1 MDRCLCVHVSIVF
14 HVVLTVLQIKHDEAS
29 LPGSLLY
36 LNVFNSMSVMP
47 SPFGGHKHKQERNQ
61 VICSSEKELLVL
73 NSHIYVVFHCN

>member
-1 MDRCLCVHVSIVF
+1 MMKLHCQGLCYI
-14 HVVLTVLQIKHDEAS
+14 
-29 LPGSLLY
+29 

-73 NSHIYVVFHCN
+73 NSHIYLLFNKNKDENINLS